1 MQNYRLYCLDG
12 AKRIARAAEVIAA
25 QSDDEAIA
33 AARELA
39 NPKACEIWQ
48 GRRLVATI
56 PAAGARGQADA
67 GAKARA

>member
-12 AKRIARAAEVIAA
+12 VKRIARAADVIAA

-48 GRRLVATI
+48 GRRLVAPI
-56 PAAGARGQADA
+56 PAASAEADA